1 MRRNR
6 LRQKSDAGIG
16 ILFIER
22 TKRRKLGSGISNGC
36 SKTKKEKKRK
46 EEETKEKGIL
56 ILGNWQLATPPHFF
70 LPIPFSIKTNTRE
83 ERK

>member
-22 TKRRKLGSGISNGC
+22 TKRRKLGSRIDNGC
-36 SKTKKEKKRK
+36 SKTKKQNKRK
-46 EEETKEKGIL
+46 EMKK
-56 ILGNWQLATPPHFF
+56 
-70 LPIPFSIKTNTRE
+70 K
-83 ERK
+83 